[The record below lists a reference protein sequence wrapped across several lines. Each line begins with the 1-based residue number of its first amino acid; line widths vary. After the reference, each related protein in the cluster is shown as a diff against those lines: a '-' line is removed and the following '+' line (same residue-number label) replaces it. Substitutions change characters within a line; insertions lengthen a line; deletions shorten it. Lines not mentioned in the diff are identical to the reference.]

1 MLQKFSKKH
10 IFTLAAAAALVCAVA
25 ALCVAFNVSR
35 VQASNVLTFG
45 SVKMCVS
52 EYELDAQGSEIA
64 FDPATETQASSGEI
78 SRIVR
83 MQNVGEQPMYVR
95 ARLRMVWV
103 GADGCQGDAPGNVVF
118 NVECDGADAP
128 WVRGDD
134 GWYYYRAG
142 SNGVV
147 APGESTENL
156 LDSLRFVGDYHDA
169 AHGGGFQ
176 LKVDAQAVQAA
187 NQQNGDAPMS
197 VMDVRGWPEGGMQ

>member
-83 MQNVGEQPMYVR
+83 M
-95 ARLRMVWV
+95 
-103 GADGCQGDAPGNVVF
+103 
-118 NVECDGADAP
+118 
-128 WVRGDD
+128 
-134 GWYYYRAG
+134 
-142 SNGVV
+142 
-147 APGESTENL
+147 
-156 LDSLRFVGDYHDA
+156 
-169 AHGGGFQ
+169 
-176 LKVDAQAVQAA
+176 
-187 NQQNGDAPMS
+187 
-197 VMDVRGWPEGGMQ
+197 

>member
-35 VQASNVLTFG
+35 VQANNVLTFG

-52 EYELDAQGSEIA
+52 EYELDAQENEIA

-103 GADGCQGDAPGNVVF
+103 GTDGRQGDASGNVAF
-118 NVECDGADAP
+118 NV
-128 WVRGDD
+128 
-134 GWYYYRAG
+134 
-142 SNGVV
+142 
-147 APGESTENL
+147 
-156 LDSLRFVGDYHDA
+156 
-169 AHGGGFQ
+169 
-176 LKVDAQAVQAA
+176 
-187 NQQNGDAPMS
+187 
-197 VMDVRGWPEGGMQ
+197 